1 MDRIRSWPV
10 FLGMWAT
17 QATAI
22 AAVEAIYIQGPLF
35 APVVG
40 AGAVLSAIGLFFGWR
55 RAAGRFESPALISFL
70 VGIPAALW
78 VLLMLV
84 TARLPWMLL
93 YLLVATQFAR
103 NPWVRERRDF
113 YVGCGITVVWI
124 IFAAGHVL
132 AGWPIAKFFV
142 LYVAAMLF
150 ALIASHVDERFFT
163 AEGGRSDE
171 VLRRGVV
178 PLTALV
184 MSVAVVSIGALI
196 YLFAVHP
203 ASLRLG
209 MVDAPGGVT
218 PRLGDEGIAL
228 PPGGSSSGIDTTA
241 IEAWVS
247 QGLRVLFGEGIAQAL
262 AGAVGGAYQLSVRVI
277 EVSRQAMLSIPLW
290 WLAIFLAAGAL
301 VCLLRRLGVLD
312 YAATWAAYVWLR
324 LRARSSAPGRTV
336 FEGYR
341 GVERAL
347 ARKGYSRAAHLTH
360 REYFRDL
367 DAQPWFFLL
376 AAGGAFEIFGRL
388 RYSSQTPA
396 KADADEVLALLAR
409 VIDSWWDIPRPVAA
423 RTNDE

>member
-163 AEGGRSDE
+163 AEGGGSDE
-171 VLRRGVV
+171 LLRRGVV
-178 PLTALV
+178 PLTALA

-196 YLFAVHP
+196 YLFALHP

-209 MVDAPGGVT
+209 MVDASGGVT

-228 PPGGSSSGIDTTA
+228 PPGEARRGSTPPRSKHGCPKSCASSSA
-241 IEAWVS
+241 RA
-247 QGLRVLFGEGIAQAL
+247 
-262 AGAVGGAYQLSVRVI
+262 
-277 EVSRQAMLSIPLW
+277 
-290 WLAIFLAAGAL
+290 
-301 VCLLRRLGVLD
+301 LRRGS
-312 YAATWAAYVWLR
+312 
-324 LRARSSAPGRTV
+324 RARSGWSTRRRFGSPRSRV
-336 FEGYR
+336 RRCRGYR
-341 GVERAL
+341 RVG
-347 ARKGYSRAAHLTH
+347 SR
-360 REYFRDL
+360 
-367 DAQPWFFLL
+367 
-376 AAGGAFEIFGRL
+376 
-388 RYSSQTPA
+388 SS
-396 KADADEVLALLAR
+396 
-409 VIDSWWDIPRPVAA
+409 SPRRP
-423 RTNDE
+423 

>member
-163 AEGGRSDE
+163 AEGGGSDE
-171 VLRRGVV
+171 LLRRGVV
-178 PLTALV
+178 PLTALA

-196 YLFAVHP
+196 YLFALHP

-209 MVDAPGGVT
+209 MVDASGGVT

-247 QGLRVLFGEGIAQAL
+247 QVLRVLFGEGLAQGL
-262 AGAVGGAYQLSVRVI
+262 AGAVGVVYQTSVRLA
-277 EVSRQAMLSIPLW
+277 EVARQTLPRIPPG
-290 WLAIFLAAGAL
+290 WLAILIAAAAL
-301 VCLLRRLGVLD
+301 IHLLRRLGVHG
-312 YAATWAAYVWLR
+312 YAATRAEYAWLR
-324 LRARSSAPGRTV
+324 LRARSSAPGAIV
-336 FEGYR
+336 LKGYR
-341 GVERAL
+341 AVERAF
-347 ARKGYSRAAHLTH
+347 ARKGHRRAAHLTH
-360 REYFRDL
+360 REYFRIL
-367 DAQPWFFLL
+367 DAQPWFHTL
-376 AAGGAFEIFGRL
+376 AAGRAFEIFARS
-388 RYSSQTPA
+388 RYSSRAAT
-396 KADADEVLALLAR
+396 KADVAEMLALLDGVGR
-409 VIDSWWDIPRPVAA
+409 TWWSIPRAET
-423 RTNDE
+423 R